1 MDTAALTRLA
11 ARIEALEAEKT
22 ALVRRVLRGEGDL
35 RAADERAAEASLRFR
50 EAQARADAEATQAAE
65 FLRDRDALRGELAA
79 QTMLLR
85 ELPVLA
91 ARCEALEAAAAES
104 VDEGLARAALNGA
117 LSTERALRA
126 AIEDAF
132 SQEALARADL
142 ENALAESHAAR
153 MTMDEALAGER
164 KQRVRAEVALAA
176 TGELLK
182 AAEQRSVP
190 PSRRDEPVYERDFPR
205 SEPPSSALP
214 SKESRLREKGLR
226 DELTLLGA
234 RNDAL
239 VDLAKHALRAL
250 LATVDRATGDSVP
263 AMTDVAERL
272 RMLLGGVAPGR
283 AEPRL
288 AAATVSSLGGTLQID
303 PTLGYVIIDFS
314 RIRPA
319 EAPADG
325 DAGEDDGFADAYL
338 LFVASWAASVYLAS
352 KAVQLPPEAG
362 DDARVFRFTPTTK
375 AHFRADAKEHGQ

>member
-104 VDEGLARAALNGA
+104 VDEAGARAALNRA

-164 KQRVRAEVALAA
+164 KQRARAEVALAA

-250 LATVDRATGDSVP
+250 LAAVDRPGDAAP

-319 EAPADG
+319 EAPTDG
-325 DAGEDDGFADAYL
+325 DASEDDGFADAYL

-352 KAVQLPPEAG
+352 KTVQLAPEAG
-362 DDARVFRFTPTTK
+362 DDARIFRFTPFGTS
-375 AHFRADAKEHGQ
+375 HR